1 MKEMRFLKRQKKTR
15 SPVWAML
22 HHNIVNYLK
31 QLFSWSDLDFT
42 TTLITK
48 IIFRKGGKMTK

>member
-1 MKEMRFLKRQKKTR
+1 MRFLKRQKKTTR

-48 IIFRKGGKMTK
+48 IIFRKGGK